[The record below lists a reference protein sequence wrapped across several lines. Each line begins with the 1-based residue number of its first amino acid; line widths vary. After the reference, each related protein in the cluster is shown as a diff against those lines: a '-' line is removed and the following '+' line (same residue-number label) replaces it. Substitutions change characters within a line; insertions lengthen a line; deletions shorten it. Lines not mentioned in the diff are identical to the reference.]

1 MKKLF
6 IITAPIVCLILTVEL
21 MAAPVGPPRNLP
33 SLGWWDPGADGTTH
47 QFWEFDNASQIA
59 GPLITHDYTVGAD
72 DFINPYGIPEVHIW
86 EAYWDEQSSWIAEE
100 NEILLKFVIYN
111 RPEPLPIKDIYVEL
125 GISGGYI
132 DAAEV
137 VYFDSEGNIGGI
149 LNGVIEGNLVMFH
162 IEPNPSKE
170 DINIRLLAVSDFTP
184 KSDGATILQEPA
196 TLALDYA
203 HIDTICTIPE
213 PGTVALLALG
223 GLLFIKKR
231 KR

>member
-1 MKKLF
+1 MKRLVT
-6 IITAPIVCLILTVEL
+6 ISVPIVCLILSVEL
-21 MAAPVGPPRNLP
+21 LAAPIGPPRNLP
-33 SLGWWDPGADGTTH
+33 SLGWWDPSAEGTTH
-47 QFWEFDNASQIA
+47 QFWEFNDASQIA

-86 EAYWDEQSSWIAEE
+86 DAYWDEQSSWIAEE
-100 NEILLKFVIYN
+100 STIILKFIIYN

-137 VYFDSEGNIGGI
+137 VYFDTNGGIGGI
-149 LNGVIEGNLVMFH
+149 LDGEIEGNLIKFH

-170 DINIRLLAVSDFTP
+170 DINIRLLAGSNFTP
-184 KSDGATILQEPA
+184 ASDATILQELPA
-196 TLALDYA
+196 LALDYA

-213 PGTVALLALG
+213 PATLALLALG
-223 GLLFIKKR
+223 GLLFIKRR